1 MPNALENLLM
11 VGYRLAACAAPDAG
25 QAFARQLQDL
35 VHALP
40 GWTPT
45 MVAPPYARR
54 TVCPPS
60 RQQLPA

>member
-1 MPNALENLLM
+1 M